1 MALGPLRALVDA
13 QQRGYW
19 IHLLLAA
26 QGLLITGLSLLGAW
40 AGWGITGQALA
51 VAVGILPAPV
61 VLAWLG
67 LRGRP
72 GLLGA
77 LRASRPDPE
86 VGLAL
91 RALSGPTLVQN
102 LSGRLGLL
110 TDAIV
115 AGRLLGLEAP
125 AVLFVTQ
132 RLAALAQAQLQGI
145 GGASWAGLA
154 ELHAQG
160 RTDVFN
166 RRLVELTWLV
176 AALGV
181 AALAP
186 IVAYNRR
193 FFELWM
199 LARMGPQGYGGDTVA
214 AVAAFNAL
222 VLAVVSLWNW
232 CFSGTGQV
240 HRVAGASA
248 LGAAIN
254 LAAGVALT
262 PSLGVVGPL
271 LGTTIAYLS
280 IRPGS
285 CRCRCAGPSA
295 PPSGPC
301 CGPWRCPWPGGSLTP
316 PPCPG
321 WPGPIRPAA
330 GWAWPP
336 R

>member
-1 MALGPLRALVDA
+1 M
-13 QQRGYW
+13 
-19 IHLLLAA
+19 
-26 QGLLITGLSLLGAW
+26 
-40 AGWGITGQALA
+40 
-51 VAVGILPAPV
+51 
-61 VLAWLG
+61 
-67 LRGRP
+67 
-72 GLLGA
+72 
-77 LRASRPDPE
+77 
-86 VGLAL
+86 
-91 RALSGPTLVQN
+91 QN

-145 GGASWAGLA
+145 GAASWAGLA

-166 RRLVELTWLV
+166 RRLVELTRLV
-176 AALGV
+176 AVLGV

-199 LARMGPQGYGGDTVA
+199 LARMGPQGYGGDAVA

-254 LAAGVALT
+254 LAASVALT
-262 PSLGVVGPL
+262 RSLGVVGPL

-280 IRPGS
+280 IQAWVLPLLLRRTFGTPL
-285 CRCRCAGPSA
+285 GPLLRAVALPLAWGLPYAAALSWLA
-295 PPSGPC
+295 RSHPP
-301 CGPWRCPWPGGSLTP
+301 R
-316 PPCPG
+316 G
-321 WPGPIRPAA
+321 WPGLAAAMALAALGFLAFAALALLGPDDRALSRARLAALRPPAADAGRGAVSPRAHPPIRLRRVGGPSPAVA
-330 GWAWPP
+330 ARGSAP
-336 R
+336 